1 MGFIGEVVFMKTS
14 FAVVAVAAV
23 SFGASNVSANGNGNT
38 SSNSSVAAPHHGSA
52 TTTTVAP
59 RFNGIPHYYGTMP
72 YRPAVSYRNGSRT
85 LNYPAV
91 GVSTLRHPIHS
102 AGSNFNNA
110 YALQHGGN
118 SHHLSS
124 LNTVSKTR
132 LDPQTS
138 TRLRH
143 WNGNIASVTQARLNH
158 ADHCRHHHGSNWWRN
173 HCAAIIFFN
182 WGWWGWYDGWWYPAW
197 GYDPY
202 SYYEYNEPIYG
213 YDGLSPD
220 QVVASVQAHLQQG
233 GYYTYAIDGQMGP
246 LTRAAIARYQRDHL
260 LPITSGVDPATL
272 GSLGIIR

>member
-1 MGFIGEVVFMKTS
+1 MKTFS
-14 FAVVAVAAV
+14 AVVAIAALG
-23 SFGASNVSANGNGNT
+23 FGAANVSANGNGNT
-38 SSNSSVAAPHHGSA
+38 SSNSGASAPHHGSA

-59 RFNGIPHYYGTMP
+59 LFNGIPHYYRTMP

-85 LNYPAV
+85 LSYPAV

-102 AGSNFNNA
+102 AGSSFNNA
-110 YALQHGGN
+110 YALQRSGGN
-118 SHHLSS
+118 
-124 LNTVSKTR
+124 LNKTGNLHQPSALNALAKNK

-138 TRLRH
+138 TRLRN
-143 WNGNIASVTQARLNH
+143 WSGNVSSVSQARLNH
-158 ADHCRHHHGSNWWRN
+158 ANNCHHHHGSNWWRN
-173 HCAAIIFFN
+173 RCAAIIFFD

-202 SYYEYNEPIYG
+202 SNYEYNEPIYG

-220 QVVASVQAHLQQG
+220 QIVASVQAQLQQL
-233 GYYTYAIDGQMGP
+233 GYYTYAVDGRMGP

-260 LPITSGVDPATL
+260 LPITSGIDPATL